1 MARSLPA
8 VLLLC
13 LACGTSA
20 FVVAPACAPARRL
33 TSRPIAVVALAE
45 RIRKRDR
52 ARALLN
58 RVLGRK
64 PSEPAAAP
72 EAAAEAAPSP
82 VVEVEASPPPVAPPA
97 PPPVVE
103 VPPSPPPVAAAPPP
117 PPAPPPPAPAPP
129 PPAPA
134 KPKSDDSVEKETVIA
149 RPAADVFDAVT
160 DFDKYPL
167 WVTGL
172 KQITDETPPGSD
184 KKRIK
189 FDAGTMG
196 LTISYTLEYTI
207 VGEELMSWVS
217 VAGGVKSIIGSYQ
230 LTPID
235 ETSTQVNYRLEVDAG
250 FGVPGPVRRAVTK
263 LVVGAALPELKRYLE
278 NKYQKA

>member
-1 MARSLPA
+1 MSTTQ
-8 VLLLC
+8 
-13 LACGTSA
+13 LAAIASIDSASFTSA
-20 FVVAPACAPARRL
+20 KTTGIFARL
-33 TSRPIAVVALAE
+33 ASEALSASSFAAV
-45 RIRKRDR
+45 
-52 ARALLN
+52 
-58 RVLGRK
+58 
-64 PSEPAAAP
+64 
-72 EAAAEAAPSP
+72 
-82 VVEVEASPPPVAPPA
+82 
-97 PPPVVE
+97 
-103 VPPSPPPVAAAPPP
+103 
-117 PPAPPPPAPAPP
+117 
-129 PPAPA
+129 
-134 KPKSDDSVEKETVIA
+134 
-149 RPAADVFDAVT
+149 RPASAH
-160 DFDKYPL
+160 
-167 WVTGL
+167 
-172 KQITDETPPGSD
+172 ETPPGSD